1 MSGSVLSILEVLI
14 INSSQRH
21 DVLGAILSP
30 LYRGRV
36 RLHFTS
42 RKLHGSEDRAEKKMN
57 VCLWLDLFP
66 WDS

>member
-1 MSGSVLSILEVLI
+1 MSGTVLSILEVLI

-30 LYRGRV
+30 LYRGRF

-42 RKLHGSEDRAEKKMN
+42 RDLHGSEDIAENKTN
-57 VCLWLDLFP
+57 VCLRLDLFP